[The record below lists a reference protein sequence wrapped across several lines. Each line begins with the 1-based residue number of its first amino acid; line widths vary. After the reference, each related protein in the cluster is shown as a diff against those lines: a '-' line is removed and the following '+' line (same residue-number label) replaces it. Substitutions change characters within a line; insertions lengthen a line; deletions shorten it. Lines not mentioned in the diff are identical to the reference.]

1 MRVFKLNYV
10 HDMFDLKLLIP
21 ISKTIQNNII
31 QQERNKPPVTDNRQI
46 DFHNCTLKELY
57 WVKFN

>member
-1 MRVFKLNYV
+1 
-10 HDMFDLKLLIP
+10 MFDLKLLIP

-57 WVKFN
+57 RVKFN